1 MTPVPVTAREA
12 KQMLDSGA
20 DVIFVDARNPIA
32 WEQAANKLPGAIRI
46 PADEVN
52 RHLHELPSDGTVV
65 TYCT

>member
-12 KQMLDSGA
+12 KQMLDGGA
-20 DVIFVDARNPIA
+20 DVIFVDARNPTA
-32 WEQAANKLPGAIRI
+32 WEQADYKLPGAVRI
-46 PADEVN
+46 PADEVT